1 MRERSELLYERMLL
15 LKLRRCLGLLVLLPC
30 ESWRSLADDLV
41 LAAANG
47 DATVVSNLL
56 SDGVAVDATNKEGT
70 TALLSAAIRG
80 QAAMVRLLAKAG
92 ANVDV
97 QGTISR
103 FDSQG
108 RRSELKDWSALAFAA
123 DCANDRDAV
132 NDFARSEWSAEAG
145 LSLAVS
151 LPCVNGLDTVAAL
164 LEAGANPFIED
175 FNGFNALM
183 RADSGSKHHALI
195 EARVHQL
202 GCVVATGDKCSDKE
216 IAFATK
222 WKSKTVE
229 EVDAE
234 ASRLNMYL
242 KKAMSYTSE
251 KKLRKWLQ
259 QRLSALSQIRKN
271 TRHPSR
277 HHDVNHDEL

>member
-1 MRERSELLYERMLL
+1 MLL

-195 EARVHQL
+195 EARVHQR

>member
-1 MRERSELLYERMLL
+1 ML
-15 LKLRRCLGLLVLLPC
+15 LRRCLGLLVLLPC

-47 DATVVSNLL
+47 DATVVSNIL

-70 TALLSAAIRG
+70 TALLSAAMRG

-103 FDSQG
+103 INSQG

-123 DCANDRDAV
+123 DCANKHDAV
-132 NDFARSEWSAEAG
+132 NEFARSEWSAETG

-164 LEAGANPFIED
+164 LEAGANPLIED
-175 FNGFNALM
+175 FNGYNALM
-183 RADSGSKHHALI
+183 RADTGSKHHGLI

-259 QRLSALSQIRKN
+259 QRLNALSQIRKN
-271 TRHPSR
+271 TRHPGR

>member
-1 MRERSELLYERMLL
+1 MRVWTDM
-15 LKLRRCLGLLVLLPC
+15 KLMRRCLGLLVLLPC

-123 DCANDRDAV
+123 DCANERDAV
-132 NDFARSEWSAEAG
+132 NDFARSEWSAVAG

-175 FNGFNALM
+175 FNGYNALM
-183 RADSGSKHHALI
+183 RAHSGSKHHALI

-216 IAFATK
+216 IAFAAK

>member
-1 MRERSELLYERMLL
+1 MRVWSDM
-15 LKLRRCLGLLVLLPC
+15 KLMRRCLGLLVLLPC

-123 DCANDRDAV
+123 DCANERDAV

-175 FNGFNALM
+175 FNGYNALM
-183 RADSGSKHHALI
+183 RAHSGSKHHALI

-216 IAFATK
+216 IAFAAK

>member
-1 MRERSELLYERMLL
+1 MMML
-15 LKLRRCLGLLVLLPC
+15 LRRCLGLLVLLPC

-47 DATVVSNLL
+47 DATVVSNILN
-56 SDGVAVDATNKEGT
+56 DGVAVDATNKEGT

-123 DCANDRDAV
+123 DCANERDAV
-132 NDFARSEWSAEAG
+132 NDFARSEWSAVAG

-175 FNGFNALM
+175 FNGYNALM

-195 EARVHQL
+195 EERVHQL

-216 IAFATK
+216 IAFAAK

-259 QRLSALSQIRKN
+259 QRLNALSQIRKN

>member
-1 MRERSELLYERMLL
+1 MKRMR
-15 LKLRRCLGLLVLLPC
+15 RRCLGLLVLLPC

-108 RRSELKDWSALAFAA
+108 RRSESKDWSALAFAA
-123 DCANDRDAV
+123 DCANERDAV

-175 FNGFNALM
+175 FNGYNALM

-216 IAFATK
+216 IAFAAK